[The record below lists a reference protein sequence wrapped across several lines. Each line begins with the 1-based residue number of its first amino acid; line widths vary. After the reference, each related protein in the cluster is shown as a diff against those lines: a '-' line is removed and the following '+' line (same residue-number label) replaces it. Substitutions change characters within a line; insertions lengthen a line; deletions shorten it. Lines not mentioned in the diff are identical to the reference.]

1 MSKRIHCC
9 KLLTAKYNLL
19 LLYLIIFCLPIL
31 FFGGCTFH
39 QTTSPLK
46 SDTKTIW
53 NSLHQSNETAPAFRF
68 SFNML
73 CSLKNEKKYRLA
85 GELWGNTNG
94 PARLELR
101 TGMKTLIA
109 IVYENN
115 GTCLFYD
122 ALRKIAYTG
131 TTQQVFEQ
139 STVPFP
145 FTLQS
150 LASILQGKICEIV
163 PNEYQD
169 AKTLPSGEFLYFFSQ
184 EKQSKNL
191 YVGQNGTPIKIETT
205 DWQIRWEKW
214 QEIPKLFYFDFADIR
229 IKIST
234 QKFTFL
240 QQQYEQNTIKLH
252 LPPKIHILPVENING

>member
-1 MSKRIHCC
+1 MSKQIHRPE
-9 KLLTAKYNLL
+9 LLTAKYKLFLL
-19 LLYLIIFCLPIL
+19 LRIILILPIL
-31 FFGGCTFH
+31 FLGGCTFH
-39 QTTSPLK
+39 QTSSPLK
-46 SDTKTIW
+46 PDAKTIW
-53 NSLHQSNETAPAFRF
+53 NSLCQPNETAPAFRF
-68 SFNML
+68 SFNLL
-73 CSLKNEKKYRLA
+73 CSLKNGKNYRLA

-94 PARLELR
+94 HSRLELR

-109 IVYENN
+109 IAYENN

-122 ALRKIAYTG
+122 ALRKKAYTG
-131 TTQQVFEQ
+131 TTQQVLEQ

-150 LASILQGKICEIV
+150 LASILLGRICEIV
-163 PNEYQD
+163 PSEYQN
-169 AKTLPSGEFLYFFSQ
+169 AQMLSSGEFLYFFSQ

-191 YVGQNGTPIKIETT
+191 YVRQNGTPIKMETA

-214 QEIPKLFYFDFADIR
+214 QEIPKLFYFDFANAR

-240 QQQYEQNTIKLH
+240 QQQYEENTIKLQ
-252 LPPKIHILPVENING
+252 LPPKIQILPAENING